1 MELLEVFWSY
11 GQGLS
16 STKKI
21 WDDIYKMFFTLSVSL
36 IAVLGNEIRTY
47 IPINLIV
54 LMLLL
59 NSLIVGI
66 RIYMEKKK
74 YLYYQRFARILCNNM
89 NSLSIVTYKIIR
101 YNRSK

>member
-1 MELLEVFWSY
+1 MFWSY

-16 STKKI
+16 STKKYGM
-21 WDDIYKMFFTLSVSL
+21 IYIMFFTLSVSL

-74 YLYYQRFARILCNNM
+74 YL
-89 NSLSIVTYKIIR
+89 
-101 YNRSK
+101 

>member
-1 MELLEVFWSY
+1 MFWSY

-66 RIYMEKKK
+66 RMYMEKKK
-74 YLYYQRFARILCNNM
+74 FL
-89 NSLSIVTYKIIR
+89 
-101 YNRSK
+101 